1 MNYES
6 EEKQFSL
13 AYPAAV
19 LINHCHPKRTNL
31 CCCTVSMIDEYA
43 LGCSKGD
50 TVQRCCT
57 ISQSEGKK
65 NPVFNLFNHHP
76 LSILIHQYFYI

>member
-6 EEKQFSL
+6 AEKLFSL
-13 AYPAAV
+13 TYPAAF

-31 CCCTVSMIDEYA
+31 CCCAVSMIDELA

-50 TVQRCCT
+50 TVQQCLR
-57 ISQSEGKK
+57 IFFKVSGEKI
-65 NPVFNLFNHHP
+65 P
-76 LSILIHQYFYI
+76 

>member
-6 EEKQFSL
+6 AEKQFSL

-31 CCCTVSMIDEYA
+31 CCCTVSVIDEHA
-43 LGCSKGD
+43 PGCSKGD
-50 TVQRCCT
+50 SSIMLHCIFKRLRG
-57 ISQSEGKK
+57 ERGKI
-65 NPVFNLFNHHP
+65 LF
-76 LSILIHQYFYI
+76 

>member
-6 EEKQFSL
+6 AEKQFSL

-31 CCCTVSMIDEYA
+31 CCCTVSMIDEHA
-43 LGCSKGD
+43 LGRGNGD
-50 TVQRCCT
+50 TARQRRT
-57 ISQSEGKK
+57 ISLT
-65 NPVFNLFNHHP
+65 V
-76 LSILIHQYFYI
+76 